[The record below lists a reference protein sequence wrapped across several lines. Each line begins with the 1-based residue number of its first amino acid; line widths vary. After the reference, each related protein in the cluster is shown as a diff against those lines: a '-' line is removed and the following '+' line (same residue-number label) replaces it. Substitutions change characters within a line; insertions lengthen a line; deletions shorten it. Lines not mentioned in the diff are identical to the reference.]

1 MSKQMKLIAAA
12 LFMVMGLA
20 LPAMAVYRINSG
32 EFLPPQGVINAHTI
46 TVADRVLASAP
57 VHDLGA
63 AMRAWVTFKVKMK
76 NVSGTVASVVFTAN
90 SCTAA
95 TCAAGAVSQV
105 INTGYLTLASGVYL
119 LQGFIDDPMEF
130 VQLTVTTTGAPAIL
144 FDTELAWVRLQ

>member
-1 MSKQMKLIAAA
+1 MTKRMKLITAS
-12 LFMVMGLA
+12 LFLAVGLA
-20 LPAMAVYRINSG
+20 LPAIAAYNINSG
-32 EFLPPQGVINAHTI
+32 QFMPPQGVVSAKTV

-57 VHDLGA
+57 VHDLGT
-63 AMRAWVTFKVKMK
+63 AMRAWITFKVKMK

-105 INTGYLTLASGVYL
+105 INSGYLTLASGTYL
-119 LQGFIDDPMEF
+119 LHGFVDDPMRY
-130 VQLTVTTTGAPAIL
+130 VNLVVTTTGSATIL